1 MALNSEFKCFAILAA
16 SGSSTRFGSDKLDAL
31 INGVPVWQASYRK
44 LQSCALVQGLGVVT
58 RGAKIP
64 QILASEP
71 GMTFV
76 VSGGDSRSQS
86 IRNAMAHVPSD
97 CTHVLIHD
105 AARPFASADLLVAVI
120 EAAFK
125 HGAAFAGIPSSETV
139 RQPSGDSWQEL
150 DRSRVMRVQTPQVV
164 RKDWFL
170 DALSKIDDE
179 LTDDVG
185 YLISAGYPVQ
195 CVAGEPQNMKI
206 THESDLP
213 QIPEYRTGLGYD
225 IHKFSDDPSRPLW
238 LGGVEFDDRPGLE
251 GHSDADALLHAVVDA
266 LLGAASEGD
275 IGVHYPPTDEKW
287 KNCSSLRF
295 LSEAALLLKSK
306 GWHIINIDATVV
318 AERPKVM
325 PKSLEIRKAIS
336 ESVEIGIERVS
347 VKATTN
353 EKLGS
358 IGKSEGIACY
368 AVATIRR

>member
-1 MALNSEFKCFAILAA
+1 
-16 SGSSTRFGSDKLDAL
+16 
-31 INGVPVWQASYRK
+31 
-44 LQSCALVQGLGVVT
+44 
-58 RGAKIP
+58 
-64 QILASEP
+64 
-71 GMTFV
+71 MTFV
-76 VSGGDSRSQS
+76 VSGGDTRSQS
-86 IRNAMAHVPSD
+86 IRNVMAHIPSD

-105 AARPFASADLLVAVI
+105 AARPFASTELINRVI
-120 EAAFK
+120 ESAFE
-125 HGAAFAGIPSSETV
+125 HGAAFPGLPLTETV
-139 RQPSGDSWQEL
+139 RQSESDSWQEL
-150 DRSRVMRVQTPQVV
+150 DRSQIIRVQTPQVV
-164 RKDWFL
+164 RRDWFEQ
-170 DALSKIDDE
+170 ALSQVTDD

-185 YLISAGYPVQ
+185 YLIAAGFPVQ
-195 CVAGEPQNMKI
+195 CVAGEPENMKI
-206 THESDLP
+206 THPNDLP
-213 QIPEYRTGLGYD
+213 QFPEYRTGFGYD
-225 IHKFSDDPSRPLW
+225 VHRFSEDPNRPLW

-275 IGVHYPPTDEKW
+275 IGVHYPPSDERW

-295 LSEAALLLKSK
+295 LSEAANLLKSK
-306 GWHIINIDATVV
+306 GWHIVNIDATVV

-336 ESVEIGIERVS
+336 ESIEIAIERVS